1 MGPLLRTAC
10 IAAALAVAGGCHQ
23 PGPDTLHAYG
33 WAGYF
38 PPDTLAAFHARTG
51 IRVEAGVFD
60 SNQLLETKLL
70 TGHAGYD
77 VVVTGAAYLERLA
90 KAGAL
95 RKLDKSRLP
104 QLANLDPAIL
114 GGAASFDPG
123 NAYGVP
129 YLWGT
134 NGLAFNRDAIAAR
147 LPGAPA
153 DSWDL
158 LFRPEV
164 VAHFADCGVGLHET
178 PIAVVPSILAWLG
191 KDPNSESVA
200 DLAIAE
206 RALAAI
212 RPYIRTLSNS
222 QLTGA
227 LASGELCLIFASS
240 GDATLAQRSADA
252 AGNGVRIAYT
262 APREGA
268 QLWIDLLVIPVD
280 APHLDAA
287 HRFIDYLLEPRVAAM
302 VAVAAGLDSANAAAR
317 AWLPPAASAASAA
330 GARLFPDP
338 MKSDAYVR
346 ERLRMWTRFRT
357 GS

>member
-1 MGPLLRTAC
+1 MRQFVRIAC
-10 IAAALAVAGGCHQ
+10 TLAAVAATGGCHE
-23 PGPDTLHAYG
+23 PHASTLHAYG

-38 PPDTLAAFHARTG
+38 PPATLAAFEAHTG
-51 IRVEAGVFD
+51 IEVDAGVFD
-60 SNQLLETKLL
+60 SQQLLETKLL

-90 KAGAL
+90 LAGAL

-114 GGAASFDPG
+114 AGAASFDPG
-123 NAYGVP
+123 NDYGVP

-134 NGLAFNRDAIAAR
+134 NGLAFDRDAIAAR
-147 LPGAPA
+147 LPVAPT

-158 LFRPEV
+158 LFKPEV
-164 VAHFADCGVGLHET
+164 VARFADCGVGLHET
-178 PIAVVPSILAWLG
+178 PIAVVPSVLAWLG
-191 KDPNSESVA
+191 RDPNSESLE
-200 DLAIAE
+200 DLALAE

-212 RPYIRTLSNS
+212 RPHVRQLSNS

-227 LASGELCLIFASS
+227 LANGELCLIFASS
-240 GDATLAQRSADA
+240 GDAALARRSAIA
-252 AGNGVRIAYT
+252 AGNGVRIEYT
-262 APREGA
+262 TPREGA
-268 QLWIDLLVIPVD
+268 QLWVDLLVIPAD
-280 APHLDAA
+280 APHVDAA
-287 HRFIDYLLEPRVAAM
+287 HRFIDYLLAPQVAASI
-302 VAVAAGLDSANAAAR
+302 AIATGLESTNAAAR
-317 AWLPPAASAASAA
+317 PWLAPVTPAG

>member
-1 MGPLLRTAC
+1 MWQIVRIAC
-10 IAAALAVAGGCHQ
+10 ILVSVAATGGCHE
-23 PGPDTLHAYG
+23 PRAGTLHVYG

-38 PPDTLAAFHARTG
+38 PPETLAEFGARTG
-51 IRVEAGVFD
+51 IEVEAGVFD
-60 SNQLLETKLL
+60 SQQLLETKLL

-90 KAGAL
+90 LAGAL
-95 RKLDKSRLP
+95 RKLDKSHLP
-104 QLANLDPAIL
+104 QLVNLDPAIV
-114 GGAASFDPG
+114 ASVASFDPG
-123 NAYGVP
+123 NAYGVA
-129 YLWGT
+129 YLWGI

-147 LPGAPA
+147 LPAAPT

-158 LFRPEV
+158 LFKPEV
-164 VAHFADCGVGLHET
+164 VARFADCGVGLHET

-191 KDPNSESVA
+191 RDPNSESLA
-200 DLAIAE
+200 DLALAE

-212 RPYIRTLSNS
+212 RPHVRQLSNS

-227 LASGELCLIFASS
+227 LANGELCLIFASS
-240 GDATLAQRSADA
+240 GDAALARRSADA
-252 AGNGVRIAYT
+252 AGNGVRIDYT

-268 QLWIDLLVIPVD
+268 QLWVDLLVIPAD
-280 APHLDAA
+280 APRIDAA
-287 HRFIDYLLEPRVAAM
+287 HRFIDFLLEPQVAALI
-302 VAVAAGLDSANAAAR
+302 AAATGLESANKAAR
-317 AWLPPAASAASAA
+317 PWLPPAATAAS
-330 GARLFPDP
+330 GGGVRLFPDP

>member
-1 MGPLLRTAC
+1 MRQIVRLVC
-10 IAAALAVAGGCHQ
+10 IVAALAATGSCHE
-23 PGPDTLHAYG
+23 PRATTLHAYG

-38 PPDTLAAFHARTG
+38 PSDTLAAFQARTG
-51 IRVEAGVFD
+51 IEVDAGVFD

-90 KAGAL
+90 QAGAL

-104 QLANLDPAIL
+104 QLANLDPAIVA
-114 GGAASFDPG
+114 GAATFDPG

-147 LPGAPA
+147 LPGAPT

-164 VAHFADCGVGLHET
+164 VARFADCGVGLHET
-178 PIAVVPSILAWLG
+178 PIAVVPSVLAWLG
-191 KDPNSESVA
+191 RDPNSESVA
-200 DLAIAE
+200 DLALAE
-206 RALAAI
+206 QALAAI
-212 RPYIRTLSNS
+212 RPYIRNLSNS

-227 LASGELCLIFASS
+227 LANGELCLIFASS
-240 GDATLAQRSADA
+240 GDAALAQRSAIA

-262 APREGA
+262 TPREGA

-280 APHLDAA
+280 APRADAA
-287 HRFIDYLLEPRVAAM
+287 HRFIDYLLEPRVAAR
-302 VAVAAGLDSANAAAR
+302 VAIAAGLDSANAAAR
-317 AWLPPAASAASAA
+317 AWLPPAAPAA
-330 GARLFPDP
+330 GSRLFPDP